1 MAASMSRVA
10 FARTMGVNKSQVTR
24 WADAGMP
31 VLGDGSVDPE
41 KAAPWVHANVDPR
54 LRLHHARQ
62 VEQRRE
68 SIAKR
73 NLVHPLGTAHLTNDA
88 DRAMVTMLP
97 QLAYR
102 LPAAMIACAVHCGV
116 PVPAAYAL
124 HKAARMVAV
133 LEMLNLLDAADVEPP
148 PGHGDWQEASII
160 DLDAFSQVNW
170 PALAEQA
177 GVTLDL
183 AGWEAA
189 ARTKLQPGDG

>member
-1 MAASMSRVA
+1 MAASMSRAA

-31 VLGDGSVDPE
+31 VLADGAVDPE
-41 KAAPWVHANVDPR
+41 EAAPWVHANVDPR

-73 NLVHPLGTAHLTNDA
+73 NLVHPPGTAHLTNDA

-102 LPAAMIACAVHCGV
+102 LPAAMIACADECGV
-116 PVPAAYAL
+116 PLPAAYAL
-124 HKAARMVAV
+124 HKVARMAAV
-133 LEMLNLLDAADVEPP
+133 MELLNLLDAVDVQPP
-148 PGHGDWQEASII
+148 PGHDDWQGASII
-160 DLDAFSQVNW
+160 DVDAFSQVNW

-177 GVTLDL
+177 GAATDLD
-183 AGWEAA
+183 GWEAE
-189 ARTKLQPGDG
+189 ARQRLMPAG